1 MEMFFCKMESLG
13 KRRKLMKEDNLK
25 PNTAKKMQIQGK
37 DQGIHEEQK
46 RKSQGLEKKEL
57 EASGKE

>member
-1 MEMFFCKMESLG
+1 
-13 KRRKLMKEDNLK
+13 
-25 PNTAKKMQIQGK
+25 MQIQGK

>member
-1 MEMFFCKMESLG
+1 MEMFFCKIESLG
-13 KRRKLMKEDNLK
+13 KRRKLMKDNLK
-25 PNTAKKMQIQGK
+25 PNTGKKMQIQGK